1 MFVKALGKEVVGEF
15 ACLLETVDAL
25 CNFKV
30 DPAVMC
36 EGGEVVFI
44 DEFLRDDSELNADIL
59 GAIEWCAKI
68 KVGDIKAGKFGIL
81 C

>member
-1 MFVKALGKEVVGEF
+1 MKVTVFVQALGKEVVCEF
-15 ACLLETVDAL
+15 ACLFQAVDTL
-25 CNFKV
+25 GNFEV

-44 DEFLRDDSELNADIL
+44 DEFLWDDSELNADIL

-68 KVGDIKAGKFGIL
+68 KV
-81 C
+81 